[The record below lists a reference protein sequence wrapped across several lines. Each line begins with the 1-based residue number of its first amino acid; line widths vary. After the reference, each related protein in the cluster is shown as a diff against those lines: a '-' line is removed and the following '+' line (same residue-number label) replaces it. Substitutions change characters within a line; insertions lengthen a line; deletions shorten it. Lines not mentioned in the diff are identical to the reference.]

1 MEFLGLV
8 RISLLDRK
16 VTNLTKQEVVE
27 VLPVRLLRVERER
40 VLAFLSQSWVVAP
53 EVPVTALDGF
63 LFFCLR
69 FAHAALGLQTV
80 VDTWSVSDD
89 D

>member
-1 MEFLGLV
+1 M
-8 RISLLDRK
+8 
-16 VTNLTKQEVVE
+16 E
-27 VLPVRLLRVERER
+27 VLPVRLLRVEREW

-53 EVPVTALDGF
+53 QVPVTALNSLLLLG
-63 LFFCLR
+63 LALT
-69 FAHAALGLQTV
+69 HTALGLQTV